1 VVGCPVGSRLPAG
14 CRYVLWLDPGL
25 ITGWALYYVDDQ
37 KIVLDQ
43 YEFDELCWRLANWCK
58 TTGSTTV
65 VGVERFALTSK
76 SWPYKDAYSALY
88 AIGAAKS
95 AASRHGALRFL
106 DGQTSSAGLALGT
119 DEVLRTCGWYSTILP
134 HGNDAARHIGSYL
147 SSVDCAPSAWT
158 DSIRTLLE
166 NQEN

>member
-1 VVGCPVGSRLPAG
+1 MVGRLPAG

-25 ITGWALYYVDDQ
+25 VTGWALYYVEDE
-37 KIVLDQ
+37 KIDLNE
-43 YEFDELCWRLANWCK
+43 YEFDELVWRLENWCA
-58 TTGSTTV
+58 TAGSSTV
-65 VGVERFALTSK
+65 IGCERFMLTSK
-76 SWPYKDAYSALY
+76 SWQYKHAYDALY

-106 DGQTSSAGLALGT
+106 EGQTSSAGLALGS
-119 DEVLRTCGWYSTILP
+119 DEVLRACGWYSTVLQ

-147 SSVDCAPSAWT
+147 TSVDCAPRAWT